1 MRAASK
7 VRAYAGKI
15 GGIPDIFLP
24 DAALFLA
31 PFAGTFLVRLEER
44 AVKGGERLKTG
55 FQCDIQD
62 AHFRAVEQ
70 LARLLEL
77 YHSNVIRWALCHYLF
92 KDPAKLCDA

>member
-7 VRAYAGKI
+7 VRVYAGKI
-15 GGIPDIFLP
+15 GGISDIFLP

-31 PFAGTFLVRLEER
+31 PFTGTFLVRLEER

-70 LARLLEL
+70 LAHLLEL
-77 YHSNVIRWALCHYLF
+77 YHSYGMRRNLCYYLF
-92 KDPAKLCDA
+92 QCPAKLGDA